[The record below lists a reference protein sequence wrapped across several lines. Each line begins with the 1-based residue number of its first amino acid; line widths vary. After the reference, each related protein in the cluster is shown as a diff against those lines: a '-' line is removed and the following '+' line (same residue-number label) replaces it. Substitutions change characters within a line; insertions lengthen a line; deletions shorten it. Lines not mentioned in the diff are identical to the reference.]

1 MVPSRLKGVYERD
14 WTKGSIARNLL
25 LLSWPVVISGVS
37 HIVGPTIDMVWV
49 GRLGPAAIAAV
60 GVAGTIVMTA
70 TIGMWGLGTGTRAL
84 IARLVGAGDTSGA
97 RHVAQQAFIIS
108 GVYAVVVTTIGLF
121 FSEALMGSF
130 GLEADVAAKGAGYLR
145 IVFVGSM
152 AMSFRSMTEAVMEA
166 SGDTRTPMKIA
177 LVYRLAH
184 VVVGPFLIFGWW
196 VFPRM
201 GVNGAATANV
211 ISQSL
216 GMALGLLVLFSG
228 RSRLRLT
235 LSGLRVDPHTIWR
248 ITKIGI
254 PASLMGI
261 QWALGGI
268 VFIWFMI
275 PFGTLAVAAHTLIVR
290 LEMIVVVV
298 GMSFGKAAGVLTG
311 QNLGARQPERAEK
324 SGWLAVGLVQGIT
337 LIVSVVVL
345 LWPESIV
352 GVFNAEPD
360 MVKIGSI
367 FLRIAAAGYLVNGI
381 EGVLTEC
388 LGGAGDTVPPLL
400 ISLGEVWVVRLPLAF
415 LLPTVAGLGVYGVRW
430 AIVIGMFVGAVG
442 YTVYFR
448 GGRWKRKK
456 V

>member
-184 VVVGPFLIFGWW
+184 VVVSPFLIFGWW

>member
-14 WTKGSIARNLL
+14 WTKGSISRNLL

-108 GVYAVVVTTIGLF
+108 GVYAVVVTAIGLF
-121 FSEALMGSF
+121 FSEALLGLF
-130 GLEADVAAKGAGYLR
+130 GLEADVVAKGAGYLR
-145 IVFVGSM
+145 IVFVGSV

-177 LVYRLAH
+177 LIYRLAH

-235 LSGLRVDPHTIWR
+235 LSDLRVDPHMIWR
-248 ITKIGI
+248 IIKIGI

-290 LEMIVVVV
+290 LEMIVVVA
-298 GMSFGKAAGVLTG
+298 GMSVGRAAGVLTG
-311 QNLGARQPERAEK
+311 QNLGAGQPGRAEK
-324 SGWLAVGLVQGIT
+324 SGWLAVGLVQG
-337 LIVSVVVL
+337 LMLVVSVVVL

-352 GVFNAEPD
+352 GLFNTEPD
-360 MVKIGSI
+360 MVKMASV
-367 FLRIAAAGYLVNGI
+367 FLRIAAAGFLVNGI

-388 LGGAGDTVPPLL
+388 LAGAGDTVPPLL

-415 LLPTVAGLGVYGVRW
+415 LLPTVAGLGIYGVRW
-430 AIVIGMFVGAVG
+430 AIVIGMFAGAVG

-448 GGRWKRKK
+448 GGRWKRKR